1 MHMLMLILFW
11 LAMPIVFKVVI
22 VTLVGGLAW
31 PLAIFVTL
39 YLVLALTARHPG
51 LEPNLGNIALLRRA
65 EDAGLL
71 PAGVGQ
77 AAADAYRALR
87 RVQHRARLDEQPT
100 QVAPD
105 TLAGERLAIQQ
116 LWHTVFG

>member
-1 MHMLMLILFW
+1 MRERVRAAHPAPEGQFDVKHS
-11 LAMPIVFKVVI
+11 P
-22 VTLVGGLAW
+22 GGMVDAE
-31 PLAIFVTL
+31 FVTQ
-39 YLVLALTARHPG
+39 YLVLAHTARHPG